1 MVLGNFHTE
10 KGLKM
15 KVKVVVFDMDG
26 TLLYTLEDLT
36 DSVNFALEKC
46 NLKKRNINEIR
57 EFVGDGV
64 YKLIERAVGD
74 NVEKIGECFEIF
86 KNHYS
91 KNSTNKTRPYNG
103 AQETL
108 KKLKDKGLKL
118 AVLSNKPDFEV
129 KKLSKLFFEDIF
141 DISMGETVDFPKK
154 PNPKS
159 LLSIIKTF
167 GVKEKEIIFIGD
179 SEVDIQTAKNAGI
192 NCYSVSW
199 GYKTRDF
206 LVQNGAEIIFDNFS
220 DLYENILTMI

>member
-74 NVEKIGECFEIF
+74 NVEKIGECFIIF

-91 KNSTNKTRPYNG
+91 KNSTNNTKPYKG
-103 AQETL
+103 AEETL

-118 AVLSNKPDFEV
+118 AVLSNKPDLEV

-141 DISMGETVDFPKK
+141 DI
-154 PNPKS
+154 
-159 LLSIIKTF
+159 
-167 GVKEKEIIFIGD
+167 
-179 SEVDIQTAKNAGI
+179 
-192 NCYSVSW
+192 
-199 GYKTRDF
+199 
-206 LVQNGAEIIFDNFS
+206 
-220 DLYENILTMI
+220 